1 MPWSSILVVFA
12 TTLLFQWA
20 FLLNARRI
28 VLPDRNSRIV
38 AFIISF
44 LLIAIGVSLV
54 ILV

>member
-1 MPWSSILVVFA
+1 MLWSSILVVVVA
-12 TTLLFQWA
+12 TGLFQWA
-20 FLLNARRI
+20 FLLNARRLI
-28 VLPDRNSRIV
+28 LPDRNSRIV